1 MSSLPA
7 RASARDRPDFCA
19 RAKTSRPARSG
30 ADPTVSADTRTID
43 QFLAENPD
51 VDVSRAWERCWG
63 ILTAVKDR
71 IAARFPGLQPD
82 PDCVGREYYTSP
94 DGAFEGSMQAWSGVG
109 ADWLVHSWLGNRQ
122 ASILDMNAT
131 AFLDQQTDV
140 PHFVMVFGTIPKLF
154 FYFDFTPRRNL
165 MTDADYLERYYEPIN
180 QTWLE
185 LRGNSNFQWSV
196 SHGTYM
202 RSLTNPSTQS
212 LTAELTDDNIAI
224 LESYADTM
232 LDTWMGWLD
241 RARPIPE
248 SDRAQQRQYDYTV
261 RRLGYER
268 DPMNKLAAQVF
279 GADKVQEMLRVRM
292 GARQMAAK

>member
-1 MSSLPA
+1 L
-7 RASARDRPDFCA
+7 
-19 RAKTSRPARSG
+19 T
-30 ADPTVSADTRTID
+30 ADTKTID

-51 VDVSRAWERCWG
+51 VDVSKAWERCWG
-63 ILTAVKDR
+63 ILHDVKER
-71 IAARFPGLQPD
+71 IATRFPGLALE

-94 DGAFEGSMQAWSGVG
+94 NGEFEGSMQAWSGAGV
-109 ADWLVHSWLGNRQ
+109 DWLVNSWLGNRK

-154 FYFDFTPRRNL
+154 FYFDFTPRKNIYV
-165 MTDADYLERYYEPIN
+165 DADYIERYYEPIN
-180 QTWLE
+180 EAYLA
-185 LRGNSNFQWSV
+185 LRGNTNFQWSV

-212 LTAELTDDNIAI
+212 LMGDLNDDNISI
-224 LESYADTM
+224 LEEYAYGM
-232 LDTWMGWLD
+232 LDTWLGWLD
-241 RARPIPE
+241 TATPLPQEQRA
-248 SDRAQQRQYDYTV
+248 AQQAYDYTV

-279 GADKVQEMLRVRM
+279 GEDKVEEMLNVRKG
-292 GARQMAAK
+292 GAQMARSRR